1 MSASKFDEMIAAKVA
16 QWDIEKR
23 DLHPQW
29 ITHEI
34 CKEHAGALGDDED
47 AEFWRH
53 FAYLGC
59 RKLVGRFIA
68 KHFGEPKDG
77 GDRQPVFPGFSHVQ
91 RRYVVMRDGD
101 EVAVLAEHLTDEEID
116 AKADALE
123 KDAQSRRE
131 HADELRRFKFWRR
144 GFPAANANAAE

>member
-1 MSASKFDEMIAAKVA
+1 MSAAKFDELIAAKVA
-16 QWDIEKR
+16 AWDAAKR
-23 DLHPQW
+23 VLHPQW

-34 CKEHAGALGDDED
+34 CAEHADALAEDDG

-59 RKLVGRFIA
+59 RKLVGRYIA
-68 KHFGEPKDG
+68 KHFGDDVDAA
-77 GDRQPVFPGFSHVQ
+77 DRQPVFPGFSHVQ
-91 RRYVVMRDGD
+91 RRYVVVRGGD

-116 AKADALE
+116 AKADSLE

-144 GFPAANANAAE
+144 GFAAAAE